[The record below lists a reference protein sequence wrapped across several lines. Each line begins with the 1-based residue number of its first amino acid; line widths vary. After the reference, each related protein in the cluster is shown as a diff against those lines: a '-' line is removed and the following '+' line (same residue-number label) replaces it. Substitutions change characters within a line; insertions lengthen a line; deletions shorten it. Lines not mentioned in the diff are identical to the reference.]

1 MLLVV
6 LALAAV
12 IGCDRATKSLAVA
25 TLADG
30 ERRSFLADTVRLQ
43 YVENRGAFLGL
54 GRDLGERPALLAAP
68 RRHGALL
75 LLAAALTLRSPSRSV
90 VEALAWA
97 LLIGGGLSNLADRA
111 LRQGSVVDFLNVGL
125 GPFRTGIFNVAD
137 VGITTG
143 TVLLLAAAWLTPA
156 TATRTQRREHRGAQ
170 RTQSGGP

>member
-1 MLLVV
+1 MA
-6 LALAAV
+6 LALVAI

-54 GRDLGERPALLAAP
+54 GRDLGDRARFWLLLVGT
-68 RRHGALL
+68 GALL
-75 LLAAALTLRSPSRSV
+75 LVAATLTLRSPGRSV

-97 LLIGGGLSNLADRA
+97 LLVGGGLSNLADRA
-111 LRQGSVVDFLNVGL
+111 LREGSVVDFLNVGL
-125 GPFRTGIFNVAD
+125 GPLRTGIFNVAD

-143 TVLLLAAAWLTPA
+143 TVLLLIA
-156 TATRTQRREHRGAQ
+156 TGFTRRRPTDPPQRAQ
-170 RTQSGGP
+170 RTNGETTEDRT